1 LFWICVV
8 GLAALSQGATLNER
22 KTITVDATGSED
34 DFGKLLENNTML
46 FDPSLLVPVKRRFD
60 IFNINVTDIHEALGG
75 FNLANNTELLLPQFL
90 KPAKRSVEDRAT
102 TDCGCGAS
110 PAAGRIVNGQE
121 VSPMHSR
128 PYQAFLQSCS
138 SQGCA
143 MCGATLINKK
153 YALTAMHCVEGATN
167 LVVSLGEH
175 NIAGNIETIA
185 PQTIRVERVIKR
197 SDYNEN
203 DVNNDIAILKLSSD
217 VVFNNNVVPA
227 CLPTD
232 TRTYAGYNAYVSG
245 WGTTSEGGST
255 SNVLKITEQTILAN
269 TDPVCTTGAG
279 ENPVRNSKMCA
290 YRQGTDSCQG
300 DSGGP
305 LVVQEDGRWTIVGV
319 VSYGIGCARPGFAG
333 VYARVNNYL
342 DWINQNVADGW
353 CGTSNPSTPTT
364 APSPPPSSTT
374 TGPTCDLTCTNVGS
388 LTADVSLNGVPSKC
402 TNGYC
407 YGKDGTDLCSMF
419 GNPCGQTTTTQAPT
433 TTPQAS
439 PLTCSKPCYLKFALD
454 PIRNQVTENIINV
467 LAGSIP
473 SICDMTSNFCC
484 PTDFPNSD
492 LCYRLGITG

>member
-1 LFWICVV
+1 MEPRTWW
-8 GLAALSQGATLNER
+8 S
-22 KTITVDATGSED
+22 
-34 DFGKLLENNTML
+34 
-46 FDPSLLVPVKRRFD
+46 
-60 IFNINVTDIHEALGG
+60 
-75 FNLANNTELLLPQFL
+75 
-90 KPAKRSVEDRAT
+90 
-102 TDCGCGAS
+102 
-110 PAAGRIVNGQE
+110 

-143 MCGATLINKK
+143 MCGATLLNKR
-153 YALTAMHCVEGATN
+153 YALTAMHCVDGASN

-217 VVFNNNVVPA
+217 VFFNNNVVPA

-269 TDPVCTTGAG
+269 TDSVCVTGAG

-290 YRQGTDSCQG
+290 YKAGTDSCQG

-319 VSYGIGCARPGFAG
+319 VSYGIGCARTGYAG

-353 CGTSNPSTPTT
+353 CGTSNPLT
-364 APSPPPSSTT
+364 PPSSTT
-374 TGPTCDLTCTNVGS
+374 SGPTCDLTCTNVGS
-388 LTADVSLNGVPSKC
+388 LTADVSLNGVPSK
-402 TNGYC
+402 
-407 YGKDGTDLCSMF
+407 
-419 GNPCGQTTTTQAPT
+419 
-433 TTPQAS
+433 
-439 PLTCSKPCYLKFALD
+439 
-454 PIRNQVTENIINV
+454 
-467 LAGSIP
+467 
-473 SICDMTSNFCC
+473 
-484 PTDFPNSD
+484 
-492 LCYRLGITG
+492 

>member
-1 LFWICVV
+1 MIWICVL
-8 GLAALSQGATLNER
+8 GLAALSQGAT
-22 KTITVDATGSED
+22 ITVDASGNEE
-34 DFGKLLENNTML
+34 DFGKLLENNTLL
-46 FDPSLLVPVKRRFD
+46 FDPSLLVPLKRSL
-60 IFNINVTDIHEALGG
+60 FNINVTNILENLGD
-75 FNLANNTELLLPQFL
+75 FDLANNTELLLPQFL

-102 TDCGCGAS
+102 TDCGCGAA
-110 PAAGRIVNGQE
+110 PASGRIVAGEE

-143 MCGATLINKK
+143 MCGATLLNKR
-153 YALTAMHCVEGATN
+153 YALTAMHCVDGASN

-319 VSYGIGCARPGFAG
+319 VSYGIGFAG

-353 CGTSNPSTPTT
+353 CGTSNPSTP
-364 APSPPPSSTT
+364 T

-433 TTPQAS
+433 TTPQTS

-454 PIRNQVTENIINV
+454 PIRNQVTENTINV

>member
-1 LFWICVV
+1 MIWICVL
-8 GLAALSQGATLNER
+8 GLAALSQGAT
-22 KTITVDATGSED
+22 ISVDASGNEE
-34 DFGKLLENNTML
+34 DFGKLLENNTLL
-46 FDPSLLVPVKRRFD
+46 FDPSLLVPLKRSL
-60 IFNINVTDIHEALGG
+60 FNINVTNILENLGD
-75 FNLANNTELLLPQFL
+75 FDLANNTELLLPQFL

-102 TDCGCGAS
+102 TDCGCGAA
-110 PAAGRIVNGQE
+110 PAAGRIVNGEE

-143 MCGATLINKK
+143 MCGATLLNKR
-153 YALTAMHCVEGATN
+153 YALTAMHCVDGASN

-175 NIAGNIETIA
+175 NIAGNIESIA
-185 PQTIRVERVIKR
+185 PQTIRVESVIKR
-197 SDYNEN
+197 SDY
-203 DVNNDIAILKLSSD
+203 DTDSVNNDIAILKLSSD

-232 TRTYAGYNAYVSG
+232 TRSYAGSNAYVSG

-255 SNVLKITEQTILAN
+255 SNVLKVTQQTILAN
-269 TDPVCTTGAG
+269 TDPVCVTGAG

-290 YRQGTDSCQG
+290 YKAGTDSCQG

-319 VSYGIGCARPGFAG
+319 VSYGIGCARTGYAG

-342 DWINQNVADGW
+342 DWINQNINDGW
-353 CGTSNPSTPTT
+353 CGTSSPSTPSTPPT
-364 APSPPPSSTT
+364 SPPSSSTA
-374 TGPTCDLTCTNVGS
+374 GPTCDLTCTNVGS
-388 LTADVSLNGVPSKC
+388 LTADVSLNGVPSVCK
-402 TNGYC
+402 NGYC
-407 YGKDGTDLCSMF
+407 YAKETTDLCSMF

-433 TTPQAS
+433 TTQAS
-439 PLTCSKPCYLKFALD
+439 PLTCPNPCYLKFALD
-454 PIRNQVTENIINV
+454 PIRGQVTTNVINV

-473 SICDMTSNFCC
+473 SICDMTTNFCC
-484 PTDFPNSD
+484 ATDFPNSD